1 VKLLLLMAWRNLGRN
16 RRRTIISA
24 AAVAFAVFSMVT
36 MTSMQTG
43 AYNEMIDNAVKI
55 QCGHL
60 QVQAPGYIDD
70 HDINLT
76 VDHLD
81 QVYAATD
88 KIPGVVGAVGRIIT
102 GMLVAAGDQ
111 SYGSLVIGTDAARE
125 AKASVLARLVRH
137 GEFLDDNDP
146 YGVVIGDKLAKNLF
160 SDRFENANDK
170 ETIDKELNAL
180 IGMELILLGQAID
193 GSTAAAKATIRG
205 ILHSGQPELDRATV
219 VMNLAPLQER
229 MVMEGRVHHVAIQL
243 QGHEQIPAAR
253 AQLEAALAGFDPAV
267 VVLDWKQV
275 EPGLYQ
281 GIAMDSA
288 SGKIIIFL
296 LLLVVAFGILNTF
309 LMSAF
314 ERVREFGVLM
324 AIGCKP
330 RTCAGTLLVE
340 SQMLMAVGFTVGLVL
355 GGALSLWLGVHG
367 LTIAGAEE
375 LYASYGMSNVIYCDF
390 NAGVAVTTF
399 LEVWIVTFLVALYPA
414 WKITRFRPVEAL
426 RHL

>member
-60 QVQAPGYIDD
+60 QVQAPGYLDD
-70 HDINLT
+70 HDVNLT
-76 VDHLD
+76 VDRLE

-88 KIPGVVGAVGRIIT
+88 KIPGVVGAVGRIVT

-125 AKASVLARLVRH
+125 VKASVLARLVRQ
-137 GEFLDDNDP
+137 GQFLDADDP

-170 ETIDKELNAL
+170 ATIEQELNAL
-180 IGMELILLGQAID
+180 IGQELILLGQAID

-243 QGHEQIPAAR
+243 QGHERIPAAR
-253 AQLEAALAGFDPAV
+253 AQLEAALAGMDPAA

-281 GIAMDSA
+281 GISMDRA

-309 LMSAF
+309 LMSTF

-340 SQMLMAVGFTVGLVL
+340 SQMLMAVGFTIGLAL
-355 GGALSLWLGVHG
+355 GGALSLYLGVHG

-375 LYASYGMSNVIYCDF
+375 LYASYGMSNKIYCDF
-390 NAGVAVTTF
+390 TARVAVTTF
-399 LEVWIVTFLVALYPA
+399 LEVWLVTLLVALYPA